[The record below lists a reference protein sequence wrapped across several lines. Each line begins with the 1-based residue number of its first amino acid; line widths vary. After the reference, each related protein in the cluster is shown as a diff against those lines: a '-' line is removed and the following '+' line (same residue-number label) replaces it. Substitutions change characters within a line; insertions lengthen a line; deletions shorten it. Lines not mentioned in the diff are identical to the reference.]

1 MGLAG
6 HEIKSLQSTS
16 WPKTPYAQE
25 MNVTVLCHEMT
36 PIEGISRINEQQE
49 LVVSNITQLKKA
61 VRHDEMQ
68 TCWEAFRKL
77 QEVSYPAS

>member
-1 MGLAG
+1 M
-6 HEIKSLQSTS
+6 
-16 WPKTPYAQE
+16 
-25 MNVTVLCHEMT
+25 TVLCHEMT
-36 PIEGISRINEQQE
+36 LTEGISRISKQQE

-77 QEVSYPAS
+77 